1 MSEKDDLIAN
11 LKERMQKSIGSYET
25 ELSTLRAGKPNPGI
39 LSKIKVES
47 YGGSMYLNQLANIFS
62 PDPHTLGI
70 EPWDKNL
77 LKTIEKTLEKA
88 NLGIMPINDGKIIKL
103 PFPPLTEDRRKD
115 LIKMIQR
122 FAEDTKVAIRNIR
135 RDIVDKIKKLEKDKK
150 ISEDEM
156 FRSEED
162 IQKVTDNFIAKVDEA
177 LKKKEREIK
186 EI

>member
-11 LKERMQKSIGSYET
+11 LKDRMQKSISSYEA
-25 ELSTLRAGKPNPGI
+25 ELITIRAGKPNPGI
-39 LSKIKVES
+39 LSKIKVQS
-47 YGGSMYLNQLANIFS
+47 YGGNLYINQLANIYS
-62 PDPHTLGI
+62 PDQHTLCV

-77 LKTIEKTLEKA
+77 LKEIEKTLEKA
-88 NLGIMPINDGKIIKL
+88 NLGIMPINDGKVIKL

-122 FAEDTKVAIRNIR
+122 HSEDTKVAIRNIR
-135 RDIVDKIKKLEKDKK
+135 RDIVDKIKKMEKDKK

-156 FRSEED
+156 FRSDEE
-162 IQKVTDNFIAKVDEA
+162 IQKITDGNIAKVDDIM
-177 LKKKEREIK
+177 KKKEREIK